1 MDDFIREMIPHEPTM
16 GLFVSPD
23 IPPKKVHN
31 AIQDYAKKASP
42 GRVVALYDA
51 TLLGSGK
58 DGAVFLSDRFI
69 FQNTDLQPAYDVK
82 YEDLVEVELKKKLM
96 GGRTIKL
103 MVNRGRATIN
113 LELDFSGKSKAA
125 PYVERFLQEA
135 MHRITDME
143 LIANR
148 PHLRP
153 GSRLAKQIFVLLKKL
168 CLNSWRKG
176 FSVTMITGEWLMYLG
191 EPEHAYSNDAL
202 PL

>member
-1 MDDFIREMIPHEPTM
+1 MEDFIREMIPHEPTM

-42 GRVVALYDA
+42 GRVIALYDA

-58 DGAVFLSDRFI
+58 DGALFLNDRII
-69 FQNTDLQPAYDVK
+69 FQNTDLQPSYEVK
-82 YEDLVEVELKKKLM
+82 YEDLVEVELKRKLM
-96 GGRTIKL
+96 GGRTLKL

-135 MHRITDME
+135 MHRVTEME
-143 LIANR
+143 LMANR
-148 PHLRP
+148 LGQPAQNATSGTDIRAVEEALFDLVDKGLLSHDDYRRMI
-153 GSRLAKQIFVLLKKL
+153 GVL
-168 CLNSWRKG
+168 G
-176 FSVTMITGEWLMYLG
+176 
-191 EPEHAYSNDAL
+191 
-202 PL
+202 